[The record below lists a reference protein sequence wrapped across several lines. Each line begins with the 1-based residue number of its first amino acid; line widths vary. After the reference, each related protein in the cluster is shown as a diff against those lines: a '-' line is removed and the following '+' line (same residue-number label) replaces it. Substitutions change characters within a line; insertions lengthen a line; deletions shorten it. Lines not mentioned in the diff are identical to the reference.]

1 MSSRGQGVDRMKMEL
16 ITQDQRTGVRDS
28 SYTKMDM
35 GGMGKM
41 MMGGGDRNSED
52 NPAPKEKSKGGFG
65 FKDAID
71 LLK

>member
-1 MSSRGQGVDRMKMEL
+1 ME
-16 ITQDQRTGVRDS
+16 
-28 SYTKMDM
+28 M

-41 MMGGGDRNSED
+41 MMGGGDRNNED
-52 NPAPKEKSKGGFG
+52 KPAPKEKSKGGFG